1 MLEKKII
8 NQDFIRWSGNI
19 PVSYVYTAGL
29 AGERFFRELRDKERL
44 IGTACSKCRTV
55 YLPPRL
61 YCERCF
67 KELQKWKAIPKKGM
81 VHTYTQSYL
90 DLDGNQLPIP
100 VTVAFITFKGVS
112 GGLIHKLDEVH
123 PEELKIGL
131 KVTPVFEDKKTRA
144 GSILDIKYFRPV

>member
-8 NQDFIRWSGNI
+8 NKEFIRWAGNI
-19 PVSYVYTAGL
+19 PVSYIYTAGI

-44 IGTACSKCRTV
+44 TGTACGKCRLV

-67 KELQKWKAIPKKGM
+67 KELQKWKSIPKKGR
-81 VHTYTQSYL
+81 VYTYTESYL
-90 DLDGNQLPIP
+90 DLDGNQLSNP
-100 VTVAFITFKGVS
+100 VIAAFITFKGVS
-112 GGLIHKLDEVH
+112 GGLIHKLDELQ
-123 PEELKIGL
+123 PGELKIGL
-131 KVTPVFEDKKTRA
+131 EVIPIFEDRQNRT